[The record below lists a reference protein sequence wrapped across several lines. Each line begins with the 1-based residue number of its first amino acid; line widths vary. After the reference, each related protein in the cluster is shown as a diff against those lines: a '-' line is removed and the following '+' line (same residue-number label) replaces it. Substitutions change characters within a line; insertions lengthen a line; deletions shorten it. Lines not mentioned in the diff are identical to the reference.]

1 MTTIYL
7 IRHGQTAVNI
17 FGGFNGSGTDHDLNE
32 VGQEMAR
39 ALVGGFADLHLD
51 AIYTS
56 PLKRAVQ
63 TAEGVRGSRQMELQV
78 DPDLMEMDFGDWEGL
93 SRKEVT
99 PLYPDAIRLW
109 DHRLSRFVAP
119 NACEGI
125 RTVEVR
131 MLRALLRILR
141 THRGQ
146 TVAIVSHGLAL
157 RMMLSRLL
165 RMCSEKCRRIPFLAN
180 AAHGVLEVEDD
191 GHFRVRA
198 WNSRDYYRPELLIRQ
213 HRGRMRRQVKEM
225 QIRTYFHP
233 ALKIKKE
240 RKVYED

>member
-157 RMMLSRLL
+157 RMMLTRLL
-165 RMCSEKCRRIPFLAN
+165 RMCSEKSRRIPFLAN

-213 HRGRMRRQVKEM
+213 RRGRMRRQVKEM
-225 QIRTYFHP
+225 QTRVYFHP
-233 ALKIKKE
+233 ALKIQKREKS
-240 RKVYED
+240 YAN